1 MRFGVLNATSGI
13 LVAVFSTP
21 DKALERVQNENQND
35 PDQIFTMVPL

>member
-13 LVAVFSTP
+13 LVAVFSTQEE
-21 DKALERVQNENQND
+21 ALERVQNENQND